1 MARQAY
7 LRDELVD
14 VLMERVRSD
23 PHPSVDMLDTLEKL
37 LDPDE
42 LEEYAQVLLEHVRKD
57 RYPSWGMIY
66 RLHNLAG
73 RQLQAALARRN
84 AASTL
89 HRWPAPRG

>member
-1 MARQAY
+1 MAGQDY

-23 PHPSVDMLDTLEKL
+23 PYPSVDMLDTLERL

-42 LEEYAQVLLEHVRKD
+42 LNEYAQVLLEHVRRD

-73 RQLQAALARRN
+73 RQLRVALARRN
-84 AASTL
+84 AAST
-89 HRWPAPRG
+89 WPAPRA

>member
-1 MARQAY
+1 MAGQTY

-14 VLMERVRSD
+14 VLLERVRSD
-23 PHPSVDMLDTLEKL
+23 PHPSVDMLDKLEQL

-42 LEEYAQVLLEHVRKD
+42 LEEYAQVLLEHVRRD

-73 RQLQAALARRN
+73 RQLQTALSRRR
-84 AASTL
+84 ASTAF
-89 HRWPAPRG
+89 RWPAPRG